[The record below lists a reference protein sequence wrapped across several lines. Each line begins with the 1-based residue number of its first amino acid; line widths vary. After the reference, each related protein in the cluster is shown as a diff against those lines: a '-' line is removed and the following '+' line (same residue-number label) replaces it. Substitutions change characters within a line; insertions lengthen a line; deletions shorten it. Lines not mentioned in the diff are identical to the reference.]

1 MKNKILRGFALL
13 LALLT
18 LAGCGAATQVG
29 TQPVTEAV
37 ATVATT
43 NPVETTAPTGTLKVH
58 FIDVGQ
64 ADAALLQ
71 CNGENM
77 LIDGGNAED
86 SNLMYTYLK
95 KQNVTHLDYV
105 IGTHAHEDHIGGLSG
120 ALRYASVDT
129 AYCPVTDYDSKVF
142 RNFAS
147 SVENHN
153 TALQIPDV
161 GTTFSLGEAQVEI
174 LVVNTTDD
182 TNNSSI
188 VLRVDYGQVSFL
200 FTGDAEREVEQV
212 LLDRNANLSATV
224 LKVGHHGSDRS
235 TTYPF
240 LREVMPQYSVISVGK
255 DNSYGHPTEETIS
268 RLRDADTQ
276 LFRTDL
282 QGDIIFATDGKT
294 VQVTVSR
301 NQNAD
306 TFDLSQEA
314 TQIPAVVME
323 FYILNTNSKKFHEEH
338 CSNAE
343 NISDQNRQAYT
354 GSREDLISQ
363 GYEPCKNCDP

>member
-1 MKNKILRGFALL
+1 MMKYKWLLICLL
-13 LALLT
+13 LWGILT
-18 LAGCGAATQVG
+18 GCAVPQKTQPATQ
-29 TQPVTEAV
+29 
-37 ATVATT
+37 
-43 NPVETTAPTGTLKVH
+43 APTGQLKVH

-129 AYCPVTDYDSKVF
+129 AYCPVTDYDSKAF

-147 SVENHN
+147 SVESHN

-174 LVVNTTDD
+174 LAVNTTDD

-224 LKVGHHGSDRS
+224 LKVGHHGSDSS

-240 LREVMPQYSVISVGK
+240 LREVMPRYSVISVGK
-255 DNSYGHPTEETIS
+255 DNSYGHPTETTLS

-282 QGDIIFATDGKT
+282 QGDIIFTTDGKT
-294 VQVTVSR
+294 VQVAVSR

-306 TFDLSQEA
+306 TFDLPQKEIQVE
-314 TQIPAVVME
+314 TQIETQGETQASAEVVG
-323 FYILNTNSKKFHEEH
+323 FYILNTNSKKFHYEY
-338 CSNAE
+338 CSSAKR
-343 NISDQNRQAYT
+343 ISDKNRQEYN
-354 GSREDLISQ
+354 GSRDDLIDQ
-363 GYEPCKNCDP
+363 GYDPCKNCNP